1 MMRRTPC
8 SRVTTLLAACSV
20 TLLALSPLVS
30 GQAEDPTSEQKDESV
45 LEKEIQQATQ
55 RATDKQYLLQYRF
68 HKGESMKMKVV
79 QLVSMQTRIDGN
91 DQNVQSRSVSTRRWD
106 VQDVDEDGNVTFTH
120 TIMHVSMWQKV
131 TGKDEI
137 RYDSSKD
144 ERAPETYRAIAEKLG
159 KPISTITMSREG
171 KLLKRKDQVRQFDAG
186 IDSLVIPLPGKSIR
200 LGYRW
205 YTPEKLRI
213 RTETGTYR
221 TVQLRRQYKLEKVE
235 SDVAT
240 ISITTQVLTPVDDP
254 KIKSQIVQRL
264 QDGSIRFDVARGR
277 IISRQLHLDQRVIG
291 FNGPTSLVHYQARIR
306 EEILKDAA
314 LE

>member
-55 RATDKQYLLQYRF
+55 RATDKHYLLQYRF

-106 VQDVDEDGNVTFTH
+106 VKKVDEDGNVTFTH
-120 TIMHVSMWQKV
+120 TIMQASMWQKA

-137 RYDSSKD
+137 RYDSTKD
-144 ERAPETYRAIAEKLG
+144 AKAPETYRAIAEKLG
-159 KPISTITMSREG
+159 KPISTITMTREG
-171 KLLKRKDQVRQFDAG
+171 KLLQRKDQARQFDAG
-186 IDSLVIPLPGKSIR
+186 IDSLAIPLPGTSIR
-200 LGYRW
+200 LGFRW

-221 TVQLRRQYKLEKVE
+221 TVQLRRQYRLEKVQAG
-235 SDVAT
+235 VAT
-240 ISITTQVLTPVDDP
+240 ISISTQVLTPLDDP
-254 KIKSQIVQRL
+254 KVKSQIVQRL
-264 QDGSIRFDVARGR
+264 QDGSIRFDIERGR
-277 IISRQLHLDQRVIG
+277 ILSRQLDLDQRVIG
-291 FNGPTSLVHYQARIR
+291 FHGPTSLMHYLARTR
-306 EEILKDAA
+306 EDVVEDDTVQ
-314 LE
+314 